1 MWGGRPRQK
10 KRKLLTS
17 TLRIR
22 LRRRDSSVQF
32 LSDLRYALRT
42 LGRNPAFAAIVILI
56 LAIGI
61 GANTAMFSI
70 VDGVLLRPL
79 SFHDPGRLVAIQEVV
94 PKFASMAPTIPVNA
108 MHFEEWRKSWQAAEQ
123 LAMLS
128 SYGVN
133 LTSGGDPERLTIGR
147 VSSNLF
153 STLGVQPQLGRSF
166 RAEEDRPGSDHVALL
181 NESLWRRRF
190 HGDLG
195 VLGQKILLDGVPY
208 EVIGILPA
216 EPQIPKISQIQAM
229 GFGVESPEI
238 WKPFALRDEEKDTM
252 GDFNFGCIARLKPGA
267 TLSQASAEL
276 NAIQANIARDLPDHI
291 ELRAAVAPLQEQMT
305 GRSRQGLLLLMLAV
319 GTVLLIVCVNIA
331 NLLLARATGRSREFA
346 VRAAI
351 GASSARL
358 LRQMLTESLL
368 VAILGGAL
376 GLAIA
381 AGALQLI
388 LANAPADLPRL
399 NEVRLDG
406 RVLAIAF
413 ALTLFSAMIFGLI
426 PAWRSSRID
435 PQSGLRAGG
444 RSATESRQS
453 GRLRALLVAVETGL
467 CTVCL
472 VAAGLLLNSFVRLLH
487 VDKGFDAEHVITVDI
502 NLPATRFPDL
512 AHRSDFL
519 RSVIDTT
526 RALPGISAVGVS
538 NLLPL
543 AGEGSNNMINLDGD
557 TTPIMERP
565 IADFRLINEDF
576 FRAMGIPIV
585 QGRAIEA
592 TDRGRYVS
600 VISAA
605 AAKRIWPG
613 ANPLGQHYHVG
624 DPSAPSIE
632 VIGVAGDVSA
642 GSLQKQPNPTVY
654 VPYWQRDQRQWSLT
668 ARTSMDPASIAGAIR
683 AEIRRLDPEL
693 PLPRFRSMDEI
704 VSASVAQRRFQLT
717 LVLLFAAIALGLA
730 SLGIYGV
737 VSYSVAQRRGEMGI
751 RMALGATGSDLRRLV
766 LRQGLAPVVIGL
778 AAGLAGALAAGRVL
792 SGLLFGVSSTD
803 PLTMSVVAAVLLAV
817 GAAACYVPALRATR
831 SDPLVALRYE

>member
-1 MWGGRPRQK
+1 
-10 KRKLLTS
+10 
-17 TLRIR
+17 
-22 LRRRDSSVQF
+22 VQF
-32 LSDLRYALRT
+32 FSDLHYALRA
-42 LGRNPAFAAIVILI
+42 LRRNPGFAVIVILI

-79 SFHDPGRLVAIQEVV
+79 SFRDPGRLVAIQEAV
-94 PKFASMAPTIPVNA
+94 PRMASIAPTIPVNA
-108 MHFEEWRKSWQAAEQ
+108 MHFEEWQKSWHAAES

-128 SYGVN
+128 SYSIN
-133 LTSGGDPERLTIGR
+133 LTSGGDPERLIMGR

-166 RAEEDRPGSDHVALL
+166 RAEEDRPGGDHVALL
-181 NESLWRRRF
+181 NDSLWRRRF
-190 HGDLG
+190 HGDPG

-208 EVIGILPA
+208 EVIGVLPA

-229 GFGVESPEI
+229 AYGGDSPEI
-238 WKPFALRDEEKDTM
+238 WKPFALRDEERERM
-252 GDFNFGCIARLKPGA
+252 GDFNYGCIARLKPGIPI
-267 TLSQASAEL
+267 SQASAEL
-276 NAIQANIARDLPDHI
+276 NAIQANIGVNLEEHL
-291 ELRAAVAPLQEQMT
+291 ELRAVIAPLQDQMT

-358 LRQMLTESLL
+358 LRQMLTESFL

-406 RVLAIAF
+406 RVLGIAF
-413 ALTLFSAMIFGLI
+413 AVTLASAVIFGLI
-426 PAWRSSRID
+426 PAWRSSRVD

-453 GRLRALLVAVETGL
+453 GRLRALLVAIETGL

-472 VAAGLLLNSFVRLLH
+472 IAAGLLLNSFVRLLH
-487 VDKGFDAEHVITVDI
+487 VDKGFDAGSVITVNL
-502 NLPATRFPDL
+502 NLPVARYPDT
-512 AHRSDFL
+512 AHSAEFIR
-519 RSVIDTT
+519 RVIEAT
-526 RALPGISAVGVS
+526 RALPGVSAVGIS

-543 AGEGSNNMINLDGD
+543 AGEGSNNIINLDGD
-557 TTPIMERP
+557 TTPEMARP
-565 IADFRLINEDF
+565 IVDFRFINEDF

-585 QGRAIEA
+585 QGRAVEA
-592 TDRGRYVS
+592 GDRGRYVS

-613 ANPLGQHYHVG
+613 QNPMGKRYHLG
-624 DPSAPSIE
+624 DPSAPALE
-632 VIGVAGDVSA
+632 VIGVVGDVHA

-654 VPYWQRDQRQWSLT
+654 IPYWQRQRSLMSLIV
-668 ARTSMDPASIAGAIR
+668 RTSMDPASIAGGVR
-683 AEIRRLDPEL
+683 AEIRRLDPEMAV
-693 PLPRFRSMDEI
+693 PQFQTMDEI

-717 LVLLFAAIALGLA
+717 LVLLFGAMALVLA

-737 VSYSVAQRRGEMGI
+737 VSYSVAQRRNEMGI
-751 RMALGATGSDLRRLV
+751 RLALGATGSDLRGLV

-778 AAGLAGALAAGRVL
+778 AAGLVSAIAAGRVL
-792 SGLLFGVSSTD
+792 GGLLFGVSAAD

-817 GAAACYVPALRATR
+817 AVAACYVPALRAMR
-831 SDPLVALRYE
+831 SDPLAALRYE

>member
-1 MWGGRPRQK
+1 
-10 KRKLLTS
+10 
-17 TLRIR
+17 
-22 LRRRDSSVQF
+22 VQLF
-32 LSDLRYALRT
+32 SDFRYALRT
-42 LGRNPAFAAIVILI
+42 LGRNPGFAAIVILI

-79 SFHDPGRLVAIQEVV
+79 SFHDPGRLVAVQEVV
-94 PKFASMAPTIPVNA
+94 PRLASIAPTIPVNA
-108 MHFEEWRKSWQAAEQ
+108 MHFEEWRKSWHSAEE

-128 SYGVN
+128 SYSIN
-133 LTSGGDPERLTIGR
+133 LTSGGEPERVIMGR

-153 STLGVQPQLGRSF
+153 STLGVQPLLGRSF

-181 NESLWRRRF
+181 NDSLWRRRF
-190 HGDLG
+190 HGDRG
-195 VLGQKILLDGVPY
+195 VLGRKILLDGVPY

-216 EPQIPKISQIQAM
+216 APQIPKMSQIQAM
-229 GFGVESPEI
+229 AYGVESPEI
-238 WKPFALRDEEKDTM
+238 WKPFALRDEEKERLD
-252 GDFNFGCIARLKPGA
+252 DFNYGCIARLKPGA

-276 NAIQANIARDLPDHI
+276 DSIQANIARDLPDHI
-291 ELRAAVAPLQEQMT
+291 EIRAAIAPLQEQIT

-319 GTVLLIVCVNIA
+319 GTVLLIVCVNVA

-358 LRQMLTESLL
+358 LRQMLTESFL

-376 GLAIA
+376 GVAIA

-406 RVLAIAF
+406 RVLGIAF
-413 ALTLFSAMIFGLI
+413 ALTLLSAAIFGLI

-444 RSATESRQS
+444 RSATESRLS
-453 GRLRALLVAVETGL
+453 GRLRALLVAIETGL

-487 VDKGFDAEHVITVDI
+487 VDKGFDAGRVITVNL
-502 NLPATRFPDL
+502 NLPASRYPDT
-512 AHRSDFL
+512 AHSAEFIRK
-519 RSVIDTT
+519 VIDAT
-526 RALPGISAVGVS
+526 RALPGVSAIGVS

-543 AGEGSNNMINLDGD
+543 AGEGSNNMVNLDGD
-557 TTPIMERP
+557 TTPVMERP
-565 IADFRLINEDF
+565 IVDFRFINEDF
-576 FRAMGIPIV
+576 FRAMGIPIA
-585 QGRAIEA
+585 QGRAVEPA
-592 TDRGRYVS
+592 DRGRFVS

-605 AAKRIWPG
+605 AAQRIWPG
-613 ANPLGQHYHVG
+613 QNPLGKRFHLG
-624 DPSAPSIE
+624 DPSAPALE
-632 VIGVAGDVSA
+632 VIGVAGDVHA

-654 VPYWQRDQRQWSLT
+654 VPYWQRDRSLMSLVV
-668 ARTSMDPASIAGAIR
+668 RTSMDSAAVAGAVR
-683 AEIRRLDPEL
+683 AEIRRLDPEMPVPQFL
-693 PLPRFRSMDEI
+693 SMDEI

-751 RMALGATGSDLRRLV
+751 RMALGATGSDLRGLV

-778 AAGLAGALAAGRVL
+778 AAGLAGALAIGRVL
-792 SGLLFGVSSTD
+792 GGLLFGVSSTD

>member
-1 MWGGRPRQK
+1 
-10 KRKLLTS
+10 
-17 TLRIR
+17 
-22 LRRRDSSVQF
+22 VQF
-32 LSDLRYALRT
+32 FSDLRYALRT
-42 LGRNPAFAAIVILI
+42 LGRNPGFAAVVILI

-79 SFHDPGRLVAIQEVV
+79 AFNDPGRLVAIQEVV
-94 PKFASMAPTIPVNA
+94 PRFATMAPTIPVNA
-108 MHFEEWRKSWQAAEQ
+108 MHFEEWRKSWQSAEQ

-133 LTSGGDPERLTIGR
+133 LTSGGEPERVIMGR

-153 STLGVQPQLGRSF
+153 STLGVQPRLGRGF
-166 RAEEDRPGSDHVALL
+166 RAEEDRLGSDHVALL
-181 NESLWRRRF
+181 NHSLWQRRF
-190 HGDLG
+190 HGDPG
-195 VLGQKILLDGVPY
+195 VLGQKILLDGLPY
-208 EVIGILPA
+208 EVIGVLPA
-216 EPQIPKISQIQAM
+216 GLQVPKISQLQAM
-229 GFGVESPEI
+229 AFGAESPEI
-238 WKPFALRDEEKDTM
+238 WKPFALRDEEKDAM
-252 GDFNFGCIARLKPGA
+252 GDFNYACIARLKPGA
-267 TLSQASAEL
+267 TLSQALDEL
-276 NAIQANIARDLPDHI
+276 NAIQANISRDLPDHI
-291 ELRAAVAPLQEQMT
+291 ELRAAIAPLQEQMT
-305 GRSRQGLLLLMLAV
+305 GRSRQGLLLLMLSV

-358 LRQMLTESLL
+358 LRQMLTESFL

-381 AGALQLI
+381 AFAMELI

-399 NEVRLDG
+399 NDVRLDG
-406 RVLAIAF
+406 RVLGIGF
-413 ALTLFSAMIFGLI
+413 ALTLLSAAIFGLI

-453 GRLRALLVAVETGL
+453 GRLRALLVAIETGL

-487 VDKGFDAEHVITVDI
+487 VDKGFDTERVITVDI
-502 NLPATRFPDL
+502 NLPATRYPDL

-519 RSVIDTT
+519 RNVIDAS
-526 RALPGISAVGVS
+526 RALPGVSEVGVT
-538 NLLPL
+538 NMLPL
-543 AGEGSNNMINLDGD
+543 SGEGNNNMINLDGD
-557 TTPIMERP
+557 TTPITQRP

-576 FRAMGIPIV
+576 FRAMKIPIL

-592 TDRGRYVS
+592 ADRGRLVS

-605 AAKRIWPG
+605 AAKRVWPG
-613 ANPLGQHYHVG
+613 VNPLGQHYHLG
-624 DPSAPSIE
+624 DPSAPSLE

-654 VPYWQRDQRQWSLT
+654 VPYWQRDQHRFSLLV
-668 ARTSMDPASIAGAIR
+668 RTSMDPASIAGAVR
-683 AEIRRLDPEL
+683 AQIRRLDPEM
-693 PLPRFRSMDEI
+693 PVPQFRSMDEI

-717 LVLLFAAIALGLA
+717 LVLLFAGIALGLA

-737 VSYSVAQRRGEMGI
+737 VSYSVAQRRNELGI
-751 RMALGATGSDLRRLV
+751 RMALGATGSDLRTLV

-778 AAGLAGALAAGRVL
+778 ATGLAGALALGRVL

-803 PLTMSVVAAVLLAV
+803 PLTMSVVAAVLLMVA
-817 GAAACYVPALRATR
+817 AAACYVPALRAIR

>member
-1 MWGGRPRQK
+1 
-10 KRKLLTS
+10 
-17 TLRIR
+17 
-22 LRRRDSSVQF
+22 VQF
-32 LSDLRYALRT
+32 LTDLRYALRT
-42 LGRNPAFAAIVILI
+42 LGRNPGFAAIVILI

-79 SFHDPGRLVAIQEVV
+79 SFHDPERLVAIQEVV
-94 PKFASMAPTIPVNA
+94 PKLASIAPTIPVNA
-108 MHFEEWRKSWQAAEQ
+108 MHFEEWRKSWHSAES

-128 SYGVN
+128 SYGSN
-133 LTSGGDPERLTIGR
+133 LTSGGEPERVIMGR

-153 STLGVQPQLGRSF
+153 STLGVQPRLGRSF
-166 RAEEDRPGSDHVALL
+166 RSEEDRVGSDHVALL

-190 HGDLG
+190 HGDGG

-216 EPQIPKISQIQAM
+216 HPQIPKMSQIQAM
-229 GFGVESPEI
+229 AYGMESPEI
-238 WKPFALRDEEKDTM
+238 WKPFALRDEEKDAM
-252 GDFNFGCIARLKPGA
+252 GDFNFGCIARLEPGA

-291 ELRAAVAPLQEQMT
+291 ELLAAIAPLQEQIT

-319 GTVLLIVCVNIA
+319 GIVLLIVCVNIA

-346 VRAAI
+346 VRVAI

-358 LRQMLTESLL
+358 LRQMLTESFL

-406 RVLAIAF
+406 PVLGIAF
-413 ALTLFSAMIFGLI
+413 ALTLLSAMIFGLI

-453 GRLRALLVAVETGL
+453 GHLRAFLIAIETGL

-487 VDKGFDAEHVITVDI
+487 VDKGFDAEHVITVDL
-502 NLPATRFPDL
+502 NLPTTRFPDL

-519 RSVIDTT
+519 RSVIDAT

-557 TTPIMERP
+557 TTPVMERP
-565 IADFRLINEDF
+565 ITDFRLINEDF
-576 FRAMGIPIV
+576 FRTMGIPIV
-585 QGRAIEA
+585 QGRAIEPA
-592 TDRGRYVS
+592 DRGRNVS

-613 ANPLGQHYHVG
+613 KNPLGQHYHLG
-624 DPSAPSIE
+624 DPSAPALE

-654 VPYWQRDQRQWSLT
+654 VPYWQRSQRQWSLT
-668 ARTSMDPASIAGAIR
+668 VRTSMDPASIAGAIR

-704 VSASVAQRRFQLT
+704 VSASIAQRRFQLT

-751 RMALGATGSDLRRLV
+751 RMALGATGSDLRALV
-766 LRQGLAPVVIGL
+766 LRQGLTPVVIGL
-778 AAGLAGALAAGRVL
+778 ATGLAGALAAGRVL

-803 PLTMSVVAAVLLAV
+803 PLTMSVVAAVLLIVA
-817 GAAACYVPALRATR
+817 AAACYVPALRATR

>member
-1 MWGGRPRQK
+1 
-10 KRKLLTS
+10 
-17 TLRIR
+17 
-22 LRRRDSSVQF
+22 VQF
-32 LSDLRYALRT
+32 FSDLRYALRT

-79 SFHDPGRLVAIQEVV
+79 SFRDPERLVAIQEAV
-94 PKFASMAPTIPVNA
+94 PKLASIAPTIPVNA
-108 MHFEEWRKSWQAAEQ
+108 MHFEEWRKNWHSAES

-133 LTSGGDPERLTIGR
+133 LTSGGEPERVILGR
-147 VSSNLF
+147 VSSNFF
-153 STLGVQPQLGRSF
+153 STLGVQPLLGRSF
-166 RAEEDRPGSDHVALL
+166 RAEEDSLGSDHVALL
-181 NESLWRRRF
+181 NDSLWRRRF
-190 HGDLG
+190 HGDPG
-195 VLGQKILLDGVPY
+195 VLGQKILVDGVPY
-208 EVIGILPA
+208 EAIGILPA
-216 EPQIPKISQIQAM
+216 EPQIPKMSQLQAM
-229 GFGVESPEI
+229 AYGAESPEI
-238 WKPFALRDEEKDTM
+238 WKPFALRDEEKDVM

-267 TLSQASAEL
+267 TLSQAGAEL

-291 ELRAAVAPLQEQMT
+291 ELRAAIAPLQEQMT

-358 LRQMLTESLL
+358 LRQMLTESFL

-406 RVLAIAF
+406 RVLAIGF
-413 ALTLFSAMIFGLI
+413 TLTLLSAAIFGLI

-453 GRLRALLVAVETGL
+453 GRLRASLVAIETGL

-487 VDKGFDAEHVITVDI
+487 VDKGFDAEHVITVDL
-502 NLPATRFPDL
+502 NLPSTRYPDL

-519 RSVIDTT
+519 HSVIDAT
-526 RALPGISAVGVS
+526 RALPGISQVGVS

-543 AGEGSNNMINLDGD
+543 AGEGSNNIINLDGD
-557 TTPIMERP
+557 TTPVTERL

-585 QGRAIEA
+585 QGRAIEPS
-592 TDRGRYVS
+592 DRGRYVS

-613 ANPLGQHYHVG
+613 ANPLGQHYHLG
-624 DPSAPSIE
+624 DPTAPSLE

-654 VPYWQRDQRQWSLT
+654 VPYWQRGQRQWSLT
-668 ARTSMDPASIAGAIR
+668 VRTPMDPTSIAGAMR

-737 VSYSVAQRRGEMGI
+737 VSYSVAQRRGELGI
-751 RMALGATGSDLRRLV
+751 RMALGATGSDLRGLV

-778 AAGLAGALAAGRVL
+778 AAGLAGALALGRVL

-803 PLTMSVVAAVLLAV
+803 PLTMSVVAAVLLIVA
-817 GAAACYVPALRATR
+817 AAACYVPALRATR

>member
-1 MWGGRPRQK
+1 
-10 KRKLLTS
+10 L
-17 TLRIR
+17 
-22 LRRRDSSVQF
+22 
-32 LSDLRYALRT
+32 A
-42 LGRNPAFAAIVILI
+42 

-79 SFHDPGRLVAIQEVV
+79 SFRDPERLVAIQEAV
-94 PKFASMAPTIPVNA
+94 PKLASIAPTIPVNA
-108 MHFEEWRKSWQAAEQ
+108 MHCEKWRKNWHSAES

-133 LTSGGDPERLTIGR
+133 LTSGGEPERVILGR
-147 VSSNLF
+147 VSSNFF
-153 STLGVQPQLGRSF
+153 STLGVQPLLGRSF
-166 RAEEDRPGSDHVALL
+166 RAEEDSLGSDHVALL
-181 NESLWRRRF
+181 NDSLWRRRF
-190 HGDLG
+190 HGDPG
-195 VLGQKILLDGVPY
+195 VLGQKILVDGVPY

-216 EPQIPKISQIQAM
+216 EPQIPKMSQLQAM
-229 GFGVESPEI
+229 AYGAESPEI
-238 WKPFALRDEEKDTM
+238 WKPFALRDEEKDVM

-267 TLSQASAEL
+267 TLSQAGAEL

-291 ELRAAVAPLQEQMT
+291 ELRAAIAPLQEQMT

-319 GTVLLIVCVNIA
+319 GMVLLIVCVNIA

-358 LRQMLTESLL
+358 LRQMLTESFL

-406 RVLAIAF
+406 RVLAIGF
-413 ALTLFSAMIFGLI
+413 ILTLLSAAIFGLI

-453 GRLRALLVAVETGL
+453 GRLRASLVAIETGL

-487 VDKGFDAEHVITVDI
+487 VDKGFDAEHAITVDL
-502 NLPATRFPDL
+502 NLPSTPYPDL

-519 RSVIDTT
+519 HGVIDAT
-526 RALPGISAVGVS
+526 RALPGISQVGVS

-543 AGEGSNNMINLDGD
+543 AGEGSNNIINLDGD
-557 TTPIMERP
+557 TTPVTERL

-585 QGRAIEA
+585 QGRAIEPS
-592 TDRGRYVS
+592 DRGRYVS

-613 ANPLGQHYHVG
+613 ANPLGQHYHLG

-654 VPYWQRDQRQWSLT
+654 VPYWQRGQRQWSLT
-668 ARTSMDPASIAGAIR
+668 VRTPMDPTSIAGAMR

-737 VSYSVAQRRGEMGI
+737 VSYSVAQRRGELGI
-751 RMALGATGSDLRRLV
+751 RMALGATGSDLRGLV

-778 AAGLAGALAAGRVL
+778 AAGLAGALALGRVL
-792 SGLLFGVSSTD
+792 GGLLFGVSSTD
-803 PLTMSVVAAVLLAV
+803 PLTMSVVAAVLLIVA
-817 GAAACYVPALRATR
+817 AAACYIPALRATQ

>member
-1 MWGGRPRQK
+1 MQ
-10 KRKLLTS
+10 L
-17 TLRIR
+17 
-22 LRRRDSSVQF
+22 F
-32 LSDLRYALRT
+32 ADLRYAFRALK
-42 LGRNPAFAAIVILI
+42 RNPAFAAIVILI
-56 LAIGI
+56 LSIGI

-79 SFHDPGRLVAIQEVV
+79 SFHDPARLVAVQEVV
-94 PKFASMAPTIPVNA
+94 PLLSSMAPTIPVNA
-108 MHFEEWRKSWQAAEQ
+108 MHFEEWRKSWHSAEA

-128 SYGVN
+128 SYSAN
-133 LTSGGDPERLTIGR
+133 LTSGGDPERVIIGR

-153 STLGVQPQLGRSF
+153 SILGVRPRLGRSF
-166 RAEEDRPGSDHVALL
+166 RDEEDRPGNDHVAVL
-181 NESLWRRRF
+181 NDSLWQRRF
-190 HGDLG
+190 HGDPG
-195 VLGQKILLDGVPY
+195 ALGQKILLDGVPY

-216 EPQIPKISQIQAM
+216 GLQIPKISQLQAM
-229 GFGVESPEI
+229 AYGVEGPEI
-238 WKPFALRDEEKDTM
+238 WKPFALRDEEKDMM
-252 GDFNFGCIARLKPGA
+252 GDFNYACIARLKPGS

-291 ELRAAVAPLQEQMT
+291 ELRAAIAPLQEQIT

-319 GTVLLIVCVNIA
+319 GAVLLIVCVNIA

-358 LRQMLTESLL
+358 LRQMLTESFL

-399 NEVRLDG
+399 DEVRLDG

-413 ALTLFSAMIFGLI
+413 ALTLLSAMIFGLI
-426 PAWRSSRID
+426 PAWRSSRVD

-453 GRLRALLVAVETGL
+453 GRLRALLVAIETGL

-487 VDKGFDAEHVITVDI
+487 VDKGFNPEHTITVSL
-502 NLPATRFPDL
+502 NLPATRYPDM

-519 RSVIDTT
+519 RNVIDAT
-526 RALPGISAVGVS
+526 RALPGVSAVGIS

-543 AGEGSNNMINLDGD
+543 AGEGNNNMINLDGD
-557 TTPIMERP
+557 TTPITQRP
-565 IADFRLINEDF
+565 IADFREINEDF

-585 QGRAIEA
+585 QGRAVEA
-592 TDRGRYVS
+592 TDRGRKVS
-600 VISAA
+600 VISLAA
-605 AAKRIWPG
+605 ASRIWPG
-613 ANPLGQHYHVG
+613 KNPLGQHYHLG
-624 DPSAPSIE
+624 DPSAPALE
-632 VIGVAGDVSA
+632 VIGVVGDVHA

-654 VPYWQRDQRQWSLT
+654 VPYWQRDQRRTSLIV
-668 ARTSMDPASIAGAIR
+668 RTSMDPSAIAGEVR
-683 AEIRRLDPEL
+683 AEIRRLDPEI
-693 PLPRFRSMDEI
+693 PVPQFQSMDEI

-737 VSYSVAQRRGEMGI
+737 VSYSVAQRRNEMGI
-751 RMALGATGSDLRRLV
+751 RMALGATGSDLRALV

-778 AAGLAGALAAGRVL
+778 AAGLAVALAVGRVL
-792 SGLLFGVSSTD
+792 SGLLFGVSVAD
-803 PLTMSVVAAVLLAV
+803 PLTMSVVAAVLLIVA
-817 GAAACYVPALRATR
+817 AAACYVPALRATR

>member
-1 MWGGRPRQK
+1 
-10 KRKLLTS
+10 
-17 TLRIR
+17 
-22 LRRRDSSVQF
+22 VQF
-32 LSDLRYALRT
+32 FSDLRYALRT

-70 VDGVLLRPL
+70 IDGVLLRPL
-79 SFHDPGRLVAIQEVV
+79 SFHDPERLVAIQEVV
-94 PKFASMAPTIPVNA
+94 PKFASIAPTIPVNA
-108 MHFEEWRKSWQAAEQ
+108 MHFEEWSKSWHSAEQ

-133 LTSGGDPERLTIGR
+133 LTSGGEPERVIMGR

-166 RAEEDRPGSDHVALL
+166 RAEEDHPGSDHVALL
-181 NESLWRRRF
+181 NDSLWRRRF
-190 HGDLG
+190 HGDPG

-216 EPQIPKISQIQAM
+216 YPQIPKISQIQAM
-229 GFGVESPEI
+229 AYGVESPEI
-238 WKPFALRDEEKDTM
+238 WKPFALRDEEKDVM

-267 TLSQASAEL
+267 TLSQATAEL

-291 ELRAAVAPLQEQMT
+291 ELRAAIAPLQEQIT
-305 GRSRQGLLLLMLAV
+305 GRSREGLLLLMLAV

-358 LRQMLTESLL
+358 LRQMLTESFV

-381 AGALQLI
+381 EGALRLI

-406 RVLAIAF
+406 PVLGIAF
-413 ALTLFSAMIFGLI
+413 ALTLFSAVIFGLI

-453 GRLRALLVAVETGL
+453 GRLRASLVAIETGL

-487 VDKGFDAEHVITVDI
+487 VDKGFDAERVITVDL
-502 NLPATRFPDL
+502 NLPTTRFPDL

-519 RSVIDTT
+519 RSVIDAT

-543 AGEGSNNMINLDGD
+543 AGEGSNDLINLDGD
-557 TTPIMERP
+557 TTPVTERP

-576 FRAMGIPIV
+576 FRVMGIPIL
-585 QGRAIEA
+585 QGRAIES

-613 ANPLGQHYHVG
+613 IDPLGQHYHLG
-624 DPSAPSIE
+624 DPTAPSIE

-654 VPYWQRDQRQWSLT
+654 VPYWQRGQRQWSLT
-668 ARTSMDPASIAGAIR
+668 VRTPMDPASIAGAIR

-693 PLPRFRSMDEI
+693 PLPRFRSMEEI

-737 VSYSVAQRRGEMGI
+737 VSYSVAQRRGELGI
-751 RMALGATGSDLRRLV
+751 RMALGATGSDLRGLV

-778 AAGLAGALAAGRVL
+778 AAGLAGALALGRVL

-803 PLTMSVVAAVLLAV
+803 ALTMGAVSAVLLIVA
-817 GAAACYVPALRATR
+817 AAACYVPALRATR

>member
-1 MWGGRPRQK
+1 
-10 KRKLLTS
+10 
-17 TLRIR
+17 
-22 LRRRDSSVQF
+22 VQF
-32 LSDLRYALRT
+32 FSDLRYALRT
-42 LGRNPAFAAIVILI
+42 LGRNPGFAAIVILI

-79 SFHDPGRLVAIQEVV
+79 SFHDPERLVAIQEVV
-94 PKFASMAPTIPVNA
+94 PRLASIAPTLPVNA
-108 MHFEEWRKSWQAAEQ
+108 THFEEWRKNWQSAES

-128 SYGVN
+128 SYGIN
-133 LTSGGDPERLTIGR
+133 LTSGGDPERVIMGR

-190 HGDLG
+190 HGDPG
-195 VLGQKILLDGVPY
+195 MLGQKILLDGVPY
-208 EVIGILPA
+208 EVVGILPA
-216 EPQIPKISQIQAM
+216 DPQIPKISQIQAM
-229 GFGVESPEI
+229 AYGVESPEI
-238 WKPFALRDEEKDTM
+238 WKPFALRDEERERL
-252 GDFNFGCIARLKPGA
+252 GDFNYGCIARLKPGV
-267 TLSQASAEL
+267 TLSQARAEI
-276 NAIQANIARDLPDHI
+276 NAIQADIARGLEEQI
-291 ELRAAVAPLQEQMT
+291 ELRAAIAPLQEQMT

-319 GTVLLIVCVNIA
+319 GTVLLIVCVNVA
-331 NLLLARATGRSREFA
+331 NLLLARATGRNREFA

-358 LRQMLTESLL
+358 LRQMLTESFL

-381 AGALQLI
+381 SGALQLI

-406 RVLAIAF
+406 RVLGIAF
-413 ALTLFSAMIFGLI
+413 TLTLFSAAIFGLI
-426 PAWRSSRID
+426 PAWRSSRVD

-453 GRLRALLVAVETGL
+453 GRLRALLVAIETGL

-487 VDKGFDAEHVITVDI
+487 VDKGFDAGRVITVDL
-502 NLPATRFPDL
+502 NLPTSRYPDI
-512 AHRSDFL
+512 AHSAEFIRK
-519 RSVIDTT
+519 VIDAT
-526 RALPGISAVGVS
+526 RALPGVSAIGVS

-543 AGEGSNNMINLDGD
+543 AGEGSNNMVNLDGD
-557 TTPIMERP
+557 TTPEMERP
-565 IADFRLINEDF
+565 IVDFRFINEDF

-585 QGRAIEA
+585 QGRAVEPG
-592 TDRGRYVS
+592 DRGRYVS
-600 VISAA
+600 VISEAA
-605 AAKRIWPG
+605 ARRIWPG
-613 ANPLGQHYHVG
+613 QNALGKRYHLG
-624 DPSAPSIE
+624 DPSAPALE
-632 VIGVAGDVSA
+632 VIGVAGDVPA
-642 GSLQKQPNPTVY
+642 GSLQKHPNPTVY
-654 VPYWQRDQRQWSLT
+654 VPYWQRDRSLMSLIV
-668 ARTSMDPASIAGAIR
+668 RTSMDPASIAGAVR
-683 AEIRRLDPEL
+683 AEIRRLDPEM
-693 PLPRFRSMDEI
+693 PVPQFRSMDEI

-737 VSYSVAQRRGEMGI
+737 VSYSVAQRRGELGI
-751 RMALGATGSDLRRLV
+751 RMALGATGSDLRSLV

-778 AAGLAGALAAGRVL
+778 AAGLAGALAIGRVL

-803 PLTMSVVAAVLLAV
+803 PLTMAVVAAVLLAV